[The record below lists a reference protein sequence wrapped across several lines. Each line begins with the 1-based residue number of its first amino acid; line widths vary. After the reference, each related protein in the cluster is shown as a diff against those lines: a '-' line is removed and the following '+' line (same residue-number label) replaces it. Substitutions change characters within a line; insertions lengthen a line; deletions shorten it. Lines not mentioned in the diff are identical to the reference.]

1 MSEAKF
7 FKVKIYDDEWCI
19 YKANEHDNVI
29 VDQDSDAE
37 TDFYKKHIIF
47 KETDIYTVRHEIN
60 HCYLGYCYI
69 QTADLSAHQLEEIVC
84 ELFSDKGYTMLAKAE
99 EIHKKLKELS

>member
-19 YKANEHDNVI
+19 YKASEHDNVI

-47 KETDIYTVRHEIN
+47 KEIDIYTVRHEIC
-60 HCYLGYCYI
+60 HCYLGYCYAG
-69 QTADLSAHQLEEIVC
+69 TADLTAHQMEEIFS
-84 ELFSDKGYTMLAKAE
+84 ELFSDKGYTMLSKAE
-99 EIHKKLKELS
+99 EIHKKLKEIS